1 MQRKQEIK
9 TQEERVQEAE
19 SCWSPRGYRDN
30 EQRVASEHVTATL
43 SVAVENT
50 SGGKV
55 EPTLLM
61 WTAKELL
68 DQEGSGL

>member
-30 EQRVASEHVTATL
+30 EQRVASEHVTVSL
-43 SVAVENT
+43 SVAVENA

-55 EPTLLM
+55 GPTLLM

-68 DQEGSGL
+68 D